1 MASSNSNN
9 PPNNGTGPNL
19 SGSVP
24 NGFGGPNLSGTTPP
38 NGGSSSAATQ
48 SPRVA
53 PTTAAPAVVNLAG
66 SVPGPSSPSAGVSM
80 PTSAPGSAASPP
92 LNPLVT
98 LSAVLK
104 APSAE
109 QLSFLRSVN
118 GVLSTDH
125 DGCRLAVAG
134 CYCDVHGLVAYTTA
148 NGFADL
154 FPDLAR
160 SLIIACDLSGSDE
173 LAAFAGSVSG
183 SADQLLVASSPYPA
197 FMDPRARRVAA
208 LSALATEG
216 YKEGAS
222 CGTVLVRHIPS
233 VVEAAK
239 LVASF
244 IAAVQ
249 TDLTRDYAIYVVLS

>member
-1 MASSNSNN
+1 MASSSSNN
-9 PPNNGTGPNL
+9 PPNNGAGPNL

-24 NGFGGPNLSGTTPP
+24 NGSGGPNLSGTTPP
-38 NGGSSSAATQ
+38 NGGSSSAAAQ
-48 SPRVA
+48 PPHVA
-53 PTTAAPAVVNLAG
+53 PTTAAPAAVNLAG
-66 SVPGPSSPSAGVSM
+66 NVPGSSS
-80 PTSAPGSAASPP
+80 SAAGAPAPTAVPGNATSPP
-92 LNPLVT
+92 STTLVT
-98 LSAVLK
+98 LSAVLR

-134 CYCDVHGLVAYTTA
+134 CYCDVRGLVTYTTA

-183 SADQLLVASSPYPA
+183 SADQLLMASSPYPA
-197 FMDPRARRVAA
+197 FMDPRARRAAA

-222 CGTVLVRHIPS
+222 CGTVLVRHMPS
-233 VVEAAK
+233 VVEAAR